1 MAFAFDCS
9 FRDVEWPYRVAGA
22 GCAAV
27 SRRALSVWLRRR
39 AGGGGEILPQDNAD
53 GPVDRARN
61 RCDRFG
67 RTRMGDRQDSMDL
80 CAPRFV
86 DADVPTFAA
95 RERPSPRSR

>member
-27 SRRALSVWLRRR
+27 SRRALSGWLRRR

-67 RTRMGDRQDSMDL
+67 RTRMVERQDSVDL
-80 CAPRFV
+80 CALGCGGRAIRAADRFE
-86 DADVPTFAA
+86 AA
-95 RERPSPRSR
+95 SAGP